1 VIGKERISEKS
12 MTLDSKLS
20 PQEKLCNVDL
30 RINIKAPVNKNFPSI
45 SVDIICMV
53 IVQKRVEKWR
63 YTKPNV
69 YIFLNLSELT

>member
-53 IVQKRVEKWR
+53 IVQKRVE
-63 YTKPNV
+63 NGAILNQND
-69 YIFLNLSELT
+69 YIY

>member
-30 RINIKAPVNKNFPSI
+30 RINIKALVNKNFPSI

-53 IVQKRVEKWR
+53 IVQKRVE
-63 YTKPNV
+63 NGAILNQND
-69 YIFLNLSELT
+69 YIY